1 MVLSMESLCI
11 APTSCV
17 PQISSSG
24 ATTIQHV
31 PIPPSMGSAGNTLQ
45 GPTHLPHAVGM
56 PSKAS
61 PSHHASMVAAA
72 AAVAAVAV
80 VSWQLVE
87 VWTCAHMYVHVGTSD
102 VI

>member
-1 MVLSMESLCI
+1 MLEMVFSMVSLYI
-11 APTSCV
+11 TPASCV
-17 PQISSSG
+17 SQISSSG

-31 PIPPSMGSAGNTLQ
+31 PVPPSMGSAGSPLQ
-45 GPTHLPHAVGM
+45 GPAHLPHAVGM

-80 VSWQLVE
+80 VR
-87 VWTCAHMYVHVGTSD
+87 
-102 VI
+102 